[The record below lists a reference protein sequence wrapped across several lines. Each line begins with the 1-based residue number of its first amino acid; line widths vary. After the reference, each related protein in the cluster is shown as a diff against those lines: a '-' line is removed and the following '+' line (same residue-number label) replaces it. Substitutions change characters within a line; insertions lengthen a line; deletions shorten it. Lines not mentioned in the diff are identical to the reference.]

1 MLVEGVNPESWLKF
15 GRPDVRPKLCQA
27 EKPRSRRD
35 RDGVPHL
42 DRGALLEL
50 N

>member
-1 MLVEGVNPESWLKF
+1 MLVEGVNPESWLMI
-15 GRPDVRPKLCQA
+15 PDVRPKLCQA